1 MFYLAARAGTKFMDK
16 YPNKVHYWDRYYVYI
31 SSSTPFPFPTRMIN
45 ETPPFDKPRMDST
58 LRNFLDLVRPGWFH
72 VEKLT
77 RNSRILTHFGLRWL
91 SSTATPY
98 HNIRMEFNKLF
109 YSEDSSFDIF
119 PEGELNPVVP
129 THIGDLVQNSSSQ
142 PILPDNVDVVAE
154 MDISEKRKKKEV
166 ATGSSS
172 RKRVRTSSPSII
184 DLSSSAGAGVQ
195 AQLGLTPVREGFSFA
210 ECEDGAEIGKIFR
223 EQATPRDRELW
234 GKMSLDHRI
243 DRSNYHLAKLQ
254 TLWAT
259 CPSQRSDTLREAYNR
274 LKKDRKQL
282 SDEKQ
287 LVEKRNE
294 RLEEDMSSLRVEVD
308 SLKDKMALMEEEH
321 KHTLSQL
328 SEAMDNS
335 SLRYEE
341 GRRVGRME
349 FLHTPLGERFRD
361 EFVGAFLARLWK
373 SMLFFRRA
381 LPVSK
386 FFWSEGIQIAQ
397 TEIDAAGLSLKLD
410 EKEMSKK
417 ASQNIPGWGGDP
429 SEPAN
434 LAWWVPI
441 FSSVANQL
449 CPRPSDQAGP
459 STTAAIRRDTEEDA
473 LGNAVDAYNA
483 ADDEGDATPD
493 DLAEGSPA

>member
-1 MFYLAARAGTKFMDK
+1 
-16 YPNKVHYWDRYYVYI
+16 
-31 SSSTPFPFPTRMIN
+31 
-45 ETPPFDKPRMDST
+45 
-58 LRNFLDLVRPGWFH
+58 
-72 VEKLT
+72 
-77 RNSRILTHFGLRWL
+77 
-91 SSTATPY
+91 
-98 HNIRMEFNKLF
+98 
-109 YSEDSSFDIF
+109 
-119 PEGELNPVVP
+119 
-129 THIGDLVQNSSSQ
+129 
-142 PILPDNVDVVAE
+142 
-154 MDISEKRKKKEV
+154 
-166 ATGSSS
+166 
-172 RKRVRTSSPSII
+172 
-184 DLSSSAGAGVQ
+184 
-195 AQLGLTPVREGFSFA
+195 
-210 ECEDGAEIGKIFR
+210 
-223 EQATPRDRELW
+223 
-234 GKMSLDHRI
+234 MSLDHRI
-243 DRSNYHLAKLQ
+243 DRSNYHLAKVYRLFHFFSSFSFFFFFFFAKYYVLTILVLVQLQ

-282 SDEKQ
+282 NDEKQ

-294 RLEEDMSSLRVEVD
+294 RLEEDLSNLRVEVD

-328 SEAMDNS
+328 SEAMDNN

-341 GRRVGRME
+341 GRRLGQME

-361 EFVGAFLARLWK
+361 EFVKAFLARLWK

-386 FFWSEGIQIAQ
+386 FFWSEGIRVAQ
-397 TEIDAAGLSLKLD
+397 AEIDAAGFSLKLD

-434 LAWWVPI
+434 LAWWTPI

-449 CPRPSDQAGP
+449 CPRPSEQAGP
-459 STTAAIRRDTEEDA
+459 STAAVVGGDTEEDA
-473 LGNAVDAYNA
+473 LGDAVDAYNPV
-483 ADDEGDATPD
+483 DDEGGATPD